1 MARKYFIFLLILL
14 VLPIVNGQGVSVTD
28 EALQDLIGLEGSMSF
43 KLTIFNEQ
51 DVGMDFEV
59 LTSVVDWELSSEK
72 ESIFIGARSGK
83 DLVVTLSTIEEKEA
97 KIHNVPITVASL
109 DRSVKVNHVLKVKVA
124 EQPVLPR
131 LELPGD
137 IEPGSNV
144 VFNVDVE
151 NREEEPIDGLRIVLE
166 SELFEKEQ
174 VLNFDGFERKDVS
187 FSISFSEDVLVGDY
201 VVTVFLY
208 QEGDLVGQNEEVF
221 SILAR
226 DDVVREENLDEGFL
240 HYDLDVVIKNE
251 GNLEIEEEYAYSLG
265 RFASMFLDSSIEVDS
280 EKDGDFIW
288 DVSLAPGESFNLNL
302 SVDYRWFALVVFLV
316 GVLAI
321 FIFVYTRK
329 DVGVK
334 KKVVSLGRNKDGTA
348 KLRIVISVK
357 NKGFHRLSN
366 VSVMDN
372 VPGIAEI
379 PKYFGTVEPS
389 SITKSGNS
397 TQLIWRIPTL
407 GVNEER
413 VFSYTT
419 NSKRKL
425 SESLVL
431 PRVHARYLRGNRT
444 IMVSSARIKFFGG

>member
-174 VLNFDGFERKDVS
+174 VL
-187 FSISFSEDVLVGDY
+187 
-201 VVTVFLY
+201 
-208 QEGDLVGQNEEVF
+208 
-221 SILAR
+221 
-226 DDVVREENLDEGFL
+226 
-240 HYDLDVVIKNE
+240 
-251 GNLEIEEEYAYSLG
+251 
-265 RFASMFLDSSIEVDS
+265 
-280 EKDGDFIW
+280 
-288 DVSLAPGESFNLNL
+288 
-302 SVDYRWFALVVFLV
+302 
-316 GVLAI
+316 
-321 FIFVYTRK
+321 
-329 DVGVK
+329 
-334 KKVVSLGRNKDGTA
+334 
-348 KLRIVISVK
+348 
-357 NKGFHRLSN
+357 
-366 VSVMDN
+366 
-372 VPGIAEI
+372 
-379 PKYFGTVEPS
+379 
-389 SITKSGNS
+389 
-397 TQLIWRIPTL
+397 
-407 GVNEER
+407 
-413 VFSYTT
+413 
-419 NSKRKL
+419 
-425 SESLVL
+425 
-431 PRVHARYLRGNRT
+431 
-444 IMVSSARIKFFGG
+444 